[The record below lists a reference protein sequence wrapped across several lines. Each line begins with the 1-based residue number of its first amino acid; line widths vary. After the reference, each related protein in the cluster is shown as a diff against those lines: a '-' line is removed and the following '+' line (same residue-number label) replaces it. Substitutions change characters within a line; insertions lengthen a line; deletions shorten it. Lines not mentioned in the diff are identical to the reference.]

1 MGRGHP
7 QGVPGGGA
15 LVSAGDG
22 RLTPRPTPAAGAGIA
37 RGAQG
42 RPAGW
47 APLPDTVTAR
57 SWTPGKLHP
66 VPASFPGSGPRQ
78 AEAGGQLGVH
88 LLLAHVHSR
97 AAGPSVPPGH
107 PRDCIRTQQQS
118 LRRCPEQVTRA
129 GARTWLPGGEGGRAA
144 GSHSKSR
151 GAGAHS

>member
-66 VPASFPGSGPRQ
+66 VPASFPGSGPSQ

-88 LLLAHVHSR
+88 LLLPLPAHTHTHMHTHGHS
-97 AAGPSVPPGH
+97 H
-107 PRDCIRTQQQS
+107 PW
-118 LRRCPEQVTRA
+118 L
-129 GARTWLPGGEGGRAA
+129 TWDTATLGLLGL
-144 GSHSKSR
+144 
-151 GAGAHS
+151 